1 MKAKNYKSITEILK
15 KKYNKNFYDF
25 EDFEDVLLK
34 IKRKDNNE
42 QYRFLLL
49 SIFFINNINNDSHNI
64 ERNNMKNKKISFEKV
79 QKFFNHY
86 DGQCS
91 DAKRVRAG

>member
-1 MKAKNYKSITEILK
+1 MNKNYKMIINEKEGYFSLIPENKRKQKAKNYKSITEILK

-42 QYRFLLL
+42 
-49 SIFFINNINNDSHNI
+49 
-64 ERNNMKNKKISFEKV
+64 
-79 QKFFNHY
+79 
-86 DGQCS
+86 
-91 DAKRVRAG
+91 